1 VRRRR
6 HLDSHLIIRVGAVR
20 GVEDFGDAEPH
31 ACESGRFGRVNQ
43 YVVKTIAGWLAL
55 TAVSCWLF
63 AGASAAFA
71 NAGLPASLESVATQA
86 NIDPGSFAL
95 IVHPIGGSEPLVS
108 HNGDKP
114 LNPAS
119 AIKAA
124 TAWAA
129 LEKFGPAHQWTT
141 EVFADGEISDETL
154 TGDLVIRGDG
164 DPFLVIEDL
173 WRLLRQ
179 VRYKG
184 VRTITG
190 DLVIDDSKFAT
201 DPTDPG
207 SFDEQPHRL
216 YNVIPTATLVNFNAI
231 EFVLKPNSQKGLADV
246 HIFPP
251 LENLRVESQVKLS
264 KRKCKGTSPKI
275 VMSYPNHDVRN
286 HIVFTG
292 SLPSA
297 CKRYRLNRT
306 AMTAAQYLYGLFQFV
321 WSQWNGELRGQ
332 VRAGAVRS
340 GLKPL
345 VQWRSKPLG
354 ELVRP
359 LNKWSNNVMAR
370 TLTLNLGATLK
381 PIGATK
387 TDGQDV
393 MMGLFERAKLPVD
406 GVRIDNGSGLSRDVR
421 ATGNFFSALLRR
433 AWAQPTMPEFVSSLS
448 IAGKDGT
455 TKRRY
460 RHSGFSGQMHLKT
473 GQIDDVVSVVGYVQ
487 AKSGKRYAAV
497 FIANQRA
504 IHRGR
509 GHKLRDAVLN
519 WLFNL

>member
-1 VRRRR
+1 MTR
-6 HLDSHLIIRVGAVR
+6 LP
-20 GVEDFGDAEPH
+20 PH
-31 ACESGRFGRVNQ
+31 RPNPAKQANKADHAIARGRVNRN
-43 YVVKTIAGWLAL
+43 VFKVIARQLAL
-55 TAVSCWLF
+55 TAGPCWLL
-63 AGASAAFA
+63 ASTGVAFA
-71 NAGLPASLESVATQA
+71 NDGLPASLESVAAQT
-86 NIDPGSFAL
+86 NIDPSSFTL
-95 IVHPIGGSEPLVS
+95 VVHPIGSTQPLVS

-141 EVFADGEISDETL
+141 EVFADGEVSGETL
-154 TGDLVIRGDG
+154 NGDLVIRGDG
-164 DPFLVIEDL
+164 DPFFVVDDL
-173 WRLLRQ
+173 WSLLGE

-184 VRTITG
+184 VRTISG
-190 DLVIDDSKFAT
+190 NLVIDDSKFAP

-207 SFDEQPHRL
+207 AFDQQPHRL

-231 EFVLKPNSQKGLADV
+231 KFLLKPNMQTGRADV

-251 LENLRVESQVKLS
+251 LENLKVESQVKLS
-264 KRKCKGTSPKI
+264 KRKCRGAGPQIAMT
-275 VMSYPNHDVRN
+275 YPDVGVRN

-292 SLPSA
+292 TLPRA
-297 CKRYRLNRT
+297 CKQYPLNRT
-306 AMTAAQYLYGLFQFV
+306 AMTAAQYLYGTFKFI
-321 WSQWNGELRGQ
+321 WSQWDGELRGE
-332 VRAGAVRS
+332 VRANTVKS
-340 GLKPL
+340 SLKPL
-345 VQWRSKPLG
+345 VKWRSKPLG

-370 TLTLNLGATLK
+370 TLTLNLGATIK

-387 TDGQDV
+387 MDGQKV
-393 MMGLFERAKLPVD
+393 MMELFERAKLPVD

-421 ATGNFFSALLRR
+421 ATGKFFSALLRR
-433 AWAQPTMPEFVSSLS
+433 AWAQPTMPEFVASLS

-519 WLFNL
+519 WIFNL